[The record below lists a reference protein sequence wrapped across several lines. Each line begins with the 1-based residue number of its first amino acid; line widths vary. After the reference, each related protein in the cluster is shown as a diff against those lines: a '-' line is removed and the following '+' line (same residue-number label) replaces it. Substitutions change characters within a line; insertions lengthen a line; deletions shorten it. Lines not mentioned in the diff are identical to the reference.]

1 MTLQERLDTLDS
13 DRQRMEAR
21 INMLNQVIGKAREEG
36 NQLVTERLKCVAK
49 IEQLR
54 ELMGEYNANKEEQ
67 KEMSERHKTI
77 ATDEEEG

>member
-36 NQLVTERLKCVAK
+36 QVLGREHLKCVAK

-54 ELMGEYNANKEEQ
+54 ELL
-67 KEMSERHKTI
+67 
-77 ATDEEEG
+77 DEEDQIEEIENEVKSE